1 MSPDLTRLDIL
12 TIALVTGIVI
22 AATLSF
28 WPLLGVLILSSS
40 LAIVVLPLQRR
51 LRERMNE
58 ELAAAVTTTLVF
70 VAFFGTVLFTVSVIY
85 NNADYLSEIISIII
99 GWVRGANV
107 ELISS
112 DLAIPPERVADW
124 INDQLDRF
132 SDNIG
137 YIIRSL
143 PFLIVEFIVF
153 FLSLFMFVLRGDAI
167 RTEFVGHL
175 PPRIVSAIERMS
187 VMVVDTLYAI
197 YVVHIA
203 TSVLTF
209 ILAVPFFY
217 LLGYD
222 HIIFYSLMAALF
234 QLIPII
240 GPSFL
245 MLFLAAFALS
255 MGDMRALAL
264 LAVIGYP
271 VVCAFPDIYVRPMMM
286 GKRASIHPV
295 LMWIGFFGGLAVMG
309 IVGFVLGPLFVALVV
324 SGYHI
329 IIDELKGAREEGADT
344 TADGG
349 SGSGSGEGP
358 AGSGGEAA
366 E

>member
-1 MSPDLTRLDIL
+1 MTPDLTRLDIL
-12 TIALVTGIVI
+12 TIALVAGIIV

-28 WPLLGVLILSSS
+28 WPLLGVLVLSSS

-70 VAFFGTVLFTVSVIY
+70 VTFFGTVVFTISVIY
-85 NNADYLSEIISIII
+85 NNADYLSYLISTIVE
-99 GWVRGANV
+99 WVRSVHTEVIYA
-107 ELISS
+107 ELP
-112 DLAIPPERVADW
+112 IPPERIAEW
-124 INDQLDRF
+124 INGQVDRF
-132 SDNIG
+132 SEYIG
-137 YIIRSL
+137 TIIRGL
-143 PFLIVEFIVF
+143 PFLIVQIIVF
-153 FLSLFMFVLRGDAI
+153 FLSLYMFILRGDAI
-167 RTEFVGHL
+167 RTEFIGHL
-175 PPRIVSAIERMS
+175 PVRIRDAIERMS

-209 ILAVPFFY
+209 ILAVPFFSF
-217 LLGYD
+217 LGFD
-222 HIIFYSLMAALF
+222 NVVFYSLMAALF

-245 MLFLAAFALS
+245 MAFLAIFAYS
-255 MGDMRALAL
+255 NDQMMQVAL
-264 LAVIGYP
+264 LALIGYP
-271 VVCAFPDIYVRPMMM
+271 VVCAFPDIYLRPMMM

-329 IIDELKGAREEGADT
+329 IIDELKGAR
-344 TADGG
+344 DGG
-349 SGSGSGEGP
+349 GETAP
-358 AGSGGEAA
+358 
-366 E
+366 

>member
-1 MSPDLTRLDIL
+1 MQRMSTDLTRLDIL
-12 TIALVTGIVI
+12 TIALVAGIVV

-28 WPLLGVLILSSS
+28 WPLLGVLIISSS

-51 LRERMNE
+51 LRELMNE

-70 VAFFGTVLFTVSVIY
+70 VAFFSFVVFTALVIY
-85 NNADYLSEIISIII
+85 NNADYLSEILSIIV
-99 GWVRGANV
+99 GWVRNANV
-107 ELISS
+107 DFIYAELA
-112 DLAIPPERVADW
+112 LPPERVADW
-124 INDQLDRF
+124 INGQIDRF
-132 SDNIG
+132 SEYIG
-137 YIIRSL
+137 YVIRSL
-143 PFLIVEFIVF
+143 PFLLMQFIVF
-153 FLSLFMFVLRGDAI
+153 FLSLFMFILRGDAI
-167 RTEFVGHL
+167 RNEFIGHL
-175 PPRIVSAIERMS
+175 PARIEAAIERMS

-217 LLGYD
+217 LLGYE
-222 HIIFYSLMAALF
+222 HVIFYSLMAALF

-245 MLFLAAFALS
+245 MLFLAIFALS
-255 MGDMRALAL
+255 MGDMRAVAL

-271 VVCAFPDIYVRPMMM
+271 VVCAFPDIYVRPLMM

-329 IIDELKGAREEGADT
+329 IIDELKGAREEGAG
-344 TADGG
+344 TA
-349 SGSGSGEGP
+349 
-358 AGSGGEAA
+358 AAGGEAG

>member
-1 MSPDLTRLDIL
+1 MSPDLTRLDFL
-12 TIALVTGIVI
+12 TIALVAGIIV

-58 ELAAAVTTTLVF
+58 ELAAAVTTALVF
-70 VAFFGTVLFTVSVIY
+70 VAFFGTVLFAVSVIY
-85 NNADYLSEIISIII
+85 NNADYLSEIISLIV
-99 GWVRGANV
+99 GWIRDAEVN
-107 ELISS
+107 LIYS
-112 DLAIPPERVADW
+112 DLSIPPERVAEW
-124 INDQLDRF
+124 INDQIDRF
-132 SDNIG
+132 SEYIG

-143 PFLIVEFIVF
+143 PFLIVQFIVF
-153 FLSLFMFVLRGDAI
+153 FLSLFMFILRGDAI
-167 RTEFVGHL
+167 RTEFIGHL
-175 PPRIVSAIERMS
+175 PVRIVAAIERMS

-209 ILAVPFFY
+209 ILAVPFFTI
-217 LLGYD
+217 LGYE
-222 HIIFYSLMAALF
+222 HVIFYSLMAALF

-245 MLFLAAFALS
+245 MVFLAIFALS
-255 MGDMRALAL
+255 MGDMRSLAL
-264 LAVIGYP
+264 LALIGYP

-329 IIDELKGAREEGADT
+329 IIDELKGARDEGGTAPGDT
-344 TADGG
+344 PM
-349 SGSGSGEGP
+349 E
-358 AGSGGEAA
+358 
-366 E
+366 

>member
-12 TIALVTGIVI
+12 TIALVAGIVI

-40 LAIVVLPLQRR
+40 LAVVVLPLQRR
-51 LRERMNE
+51 LREKMNE
-58 ELAAAVTTTLVF
+58 ELAAALTTTLVF
-70 VAFFGTVLFTVSVIY
+70 VAFFGTVLFTVLVIY
-85 NNADYLSEIISIII
+85 NNADYLSEIISLIV
-99 GWVRGANV
+99 GWIRDA
-107 ELISS
+107 EL
-112 DLAIPPERVADW
+112 DLIYSELSIPPERVAEW

-132 SDNIG
+132 SEYIG

-143 PFLIVEFIVF
+143 PFLIVQFIVF
-153 FLSLFMFVLRGDAI
+153 FLSLFMFILRGDAI
-167 RTEFVGHL
+167 RNEFVGHL
-175 PPRIVSAIERMS
+175 PDRIVTAIERMS

-209 ILAVPFFY
+209 ILAVPFFM

-222 HIIFYSLMAALF
+222 HVIFYSLMAALF
-234 QLIPII
+234 QLVPII

-245 MLFLAAFALS
+245 MVFLAIFALS
-255 MGDMRALAL
+255 MGDTRSLAL
-264 LAVIGYP
+264 LVVIGYP
-271 VVCAFPDIYVRPMMM
+271 VVCAFPDIYLRPMMM

-309 IVGFVLGPLFVALVV
+309 LVGFVLGPLFVALVV

-329 IIDELKGAREEGADT
+329 IIDELKGARDDA
-344 TADGG
+344 GG
-349 SGSGSGEGP
+349 P
-358 AGSGGEAA
+358 VP
-366 E
+366 